1 MKKLLLAAL
10 FCCFAFLLNSCSD
23 KHNTKIG
30 DIDCT
35 INEITLT
42 RTLELPDCLFGTV
55 SYNTNGDN
63 VLVIFQGDAKN
74 TGNEPAYFI
83 TPVFKSSSDCTYEQE
98 AHIHFK
104 DSDNDILGVK
114 LSPGESYKFI
124 FFFSIPSSEV
134 ADGSLQF
141 KKALISF
148 NKDNTVLLP
157 LSISSIKS
165 VEDKLIIP
173 DVTNL

>member
-1 MKKLLLAAL
+1 MKNIVLATL
-10 FCCFAFLLNSCSD
+10 FCCFAFLLTSCGN

-42 RTLELPDCLFGTV
+42 RTLNLPDCLFGNV
-55 SYNTNGDN
+55 SYNADSGN
-63 VLVIFQGDAKN
+63 VLIIFQGEAKN
-74 TGNEPAYFI
+74 TGNESACFI
-83 TPVFKSSSDCTYEQE
+83 TPVFISSSGNTYEQE

-104 DSDNDILGVK
+104 DTDNDILGTK

-124 FFFSIPSSEV
+124 FFFNIPSSEV
-134 ADGSLQF
+134 SDSSLKF
-141 KKALISF
+141 KKVLISF
-148 NKDNTVLLP
+148 NKDNIVVLP

-173 DVTNL
+173 NVTNL